1 MKMKAD
7 SKSSTK
13 RRRHAAKPARQ
24 PLPDAEELKQL
35 DAAGGME
42 GGMEEGSA
50 SGLRQA
56 YVDARTG
63 GPRKK
68 PAGSKAMK
76 D

>member
-1 MKMKAD
+1 MRMKAE
-7 SKSSTK
+7 SKSSTE
-13 RRRHAAKPARQ
+13 RRRQAARRARQ
-24 PLPDAEELKQL
+24 PLPDAAELKRL
-35 DAAGGME
+35 DAVGGME

-56 YVDARTG
+56 YLDARTG

>member
-1 MKMKAD
+1 MRQKAE
-7 SKSSTK
+7 SESSTK
-13 RRRHAAKPARQ
+13 RGEHTARTARE
-24 PLPDAEELKQL
+24 PLPDAQEMEQL

-56 YVDARTG
+56 YVDAKTG

-68 PAGSKAMK
+68 PARSKMK
-76 D
+76 G